1 MNKLYSIIQVCNHT
15 HGAFQVSGYK
25 VTINNPQE
33 AQAIIQKAWH
43 KFMKDGLSQLVE
55 HKATPHIQAVYYNY
69 TNLDNPEKIGYDM
82 LIGFGTE
89 DGSIQINP
97 ELISIIVPQ
106 QDYQYIKFTS
116 DNFQQDLPIEWAKIN
131 FMPKSEVPRTY
142 GYDLEMYS
150 EDYKGCTLA
159 VSVEVKSN

>member
-1 MNKLYSIIQVCNHT
+1 MQTYS

-33 AQAIIQKAWH
+33 AQVLIQKAWH
-43 KFMKDGLSQLVE
+43 KFMKEGLFKLVE

-69 TNLDNPEKIGYDM
+69 TNLDDPEKIGYDM

-89 DGSIQINP
+89 DGSTQTNSEFID
-97 ELISIIVPQ
+97 IIVPA
-106 QDYQYIKFTS
+106 QDYQYLRFTS
-116 DNFQQDLPIEWAKIN
+116 DDFQQPIEWEKIN
-131 FMPKSEVPRTY
+131 SMPKSELPRTH

-150 EDYKGCTLA
+150 ENGKTCTLA
-159 VSVEVKSN
+159 VGILI